1 MPERTAINSV
11 IQGSAADLIKQA
23 MIGVDGALK
32 RDSHPGKMLLQIHDE
47 LVFEVPETELDS
59 LVQLVR
65 HEMESALDLD
75 VPLVVDC
82 AAGPNWLEIKE
93 IPGG

>member
-32 RDSHPGKMLLQIHDE
+32 RDNHPGTMLLQIHDE
-47 LVFEVPETELDS
+47 LVFEVPESDLES
-59 LVQLVR
+59 LLGLVR
-65 HEMESALDLD
+65 HEMETALELD
-75 VPLVVDC
+75 VPLVVD
-82 AAGPNWLEIKE
+82 AGQGKSWAEAH
-93 IPGG
+93 